1 MNIDVQIIT
10 GPTGIK
16 ISKKIAAEL
25 NCELVVPEF
34 TTFPDGESFFSLK
47 SKVDKE
53 VLIVQ
58 SCYYPQDTNLFI
70 LLNLIS
76 NVKRLGAEKIQVFV
90 PYLCYAR
97 ADRETKDGD
106 SISIETVLNLFIG
119 VGVQHLITLDVHNEK
134 ALKKTS
140 LKVTN
145 IYPSNSIANY
155 LKKYKLN
162 FKDIQVIAPDE
173 GALEKA
179 KSLAEKIE
187 TSYSTLKKIRSPDD
201 GAVTISMG
209 STKIIKKEVILVD
222 DIISTGQTLI
232 EASNLLKIK
241 GVEKIHYMITHSL
254 SDEAIDHLREIGN
267 GLIATSDSTNSIL
280 PTFSAV
286 KDLMKVI

>member
-16 ISKKIAAEL
+16 ISEKIAAEL

-76 NVKRLGAEKIQVFV
+76 NVKRLGAEKIKVFV

-162 FKDIQVIAPDE
+162 FKF
-173 GALEKA
+173 K
-179 KSLAEKIE
+179 
-187 TSYSTLKKIRSPDD
+187 
-201 GAVTISMG
+201 
-209 STKIIKKEVILVD
+209 
-222 DIISTGQTLI
+222 
-232 EASNLLKIK
+232 
-241 GVEKIHYMITHSL
+241 THH
-254 SDEAIDHLREIGN
+254 ANCFYH
-267 GLIATSDSTNSIL
+267 
-280 PTFSAV
+280 
-286 KDLMKVI
+286 